1 MSIDQYGWPPMN
13 GQSVKNWAPE
23 VKHARKIFLLHKK
36 TFLQIQTLELYQ
48 LFRVWRP
55 TNMLR
60 FFLLIFLLVLV
71 FYQVYL
77 GSWMICI
84 FAWLSHWHC
93 HCPGGGRAQGWAG
106 WRREVFGRQ
115 ILVLVLKILL
125 FVLKILLFIKIVLFV
140 FQVEMLFCNNHCSKR
155 GRIGEPFFSHDSL
168 EWTTAWKPKQAYSP
182 MGPGEAGFPDQAHPP
197 HIIIILVLPVIIII
211 LALLQEK
218 LVFQIKLI
226 LSPIKIIQLSW
237 VMRRYSWIRSKVFF
251 RRVDVD
257 DPWQSLKE
265 TVPLLCKTQLFE
277 SFFFKWEIISTAAN
291 SQIHQLERCVR
302 WFSLF
307 IQDLDL
313 RELVDSASSPPP
325 GEVVGWRPPLQGA
338 VNHQHLC
345 HPRFHDHMYDQTHR
359 HCNDDAHPPGK
370 APSRQWSQSW
380 SELATTGKYFSQVH
394 IFVISLFLLG
404 DF

>member
-251 RRVDVD
+251 GELMSMIHGNLWKKQFPYFARHNFLKVFSSNEKLFQQQLIHKSTNLKDVCAD
-257 DPWQSLKE
+257 
-265 TVPLLCKTQLFE
+265 FHF
-277 SFFFKWEIISTAAN
+277 SFKIS
-291 SQIHQLERCVR
+291 ICG
-302 WFSLF
+302 
-307 IQDLDL
+307 
-313 RELVDSASSPPP
+313 SS
-325 GEVVGWRPPLQGA
+325 
-338 VNHQHLC
+338 
-345 HPRFHDHMYDQTHR
+345 
-359 HCNDDAHPPGK
+359 
-370 APSRQWSQSW
+370 S
-380 SELATTGKYFSQVH
+380 
-394 IFVISLFLLG
+394 I
-404 DF
+404 

>member
-182 MGPGEAGFPDQAHPP
+182 MGPGEAGFPDQAHPLAHQDHP
-197 HIIIILVLPVIIII
+197 
-211 LALLQEK
+211 ALLGNEKIFLNTIKSFFGELMSMIHGNLWKKQFPYFARHNFLKVFSSNEK
-218 LVFQIKLI
+218 LFQQQLI
-226 LSPIKIIQLSW
+226 HKSTNLKDVCADFHFSFKISI
-237 VMRRYSWIRSKVFF
+237 
-251 RRVDVD
+251 
-257 DPWQSLKE
+257 
-265 TVPLLCKTQLFE
+265 CG
-277 SFFFKWEIISTAAN
+277 
-291 SQIHQLERCVR
+291 
-302 WFSLF
+302 
-307 IQDLDL
+307 
-313 RELVDSASSPPP
+313 SS
-325 GEVVGWRPPLQGA
+325 
-338 VNHQHLC
+338 
-345 HPRFHDHMYDQTHR
+345 
-359 HCNDDAHPPGK
+359 
-370 APSRQWSQSW
+370 S
-380 SELATTGKYFSQVH
+380 
-394 IFVISLFLLG
+394 I
-404 DF
+404 

>member
-182 MGPGEAGFPDQAHPP
+182 MGPGEAGFPDQAHPLAHQDHP
-197 HIIIILVLPVIIII
+197 
-211 LALLQEK
+211 ALLGNEK
-218 LVFQIKLI
+218 IFLNTIK
-226 LSPIKIIQLSW
+226 S
-237 VMRRYSWIRSKVFF
+237 FF

-302 WFSLF
+302 WFSLL

-313 RELVDSASSPPP
+313 RELVDLASSPPP

>member
-84 FAWLSHWHC
+84 FAWLSHRHC

-197 HIIIILVLPVIIII
+197 GHHHHPR
-211 LALLQEK
+211 
-218 LVFQIKLI
+218 
-226 LSPIKIIQLSW
+226 PPGHHHHP
-237 VMRRYSWIRSKVFF
+237 R
-251 RRVDVD
+251 
-257 DPWQSLKE
+257 
-265 TVPLLCKTQLFE
+265 
-277 SFFFKWEIISTAAN
+277 
-291 SQIHQLERCVR
+291 
-302 WFSLF
+302 
-307 IQDLDL
+307 
-313 RELVDSASSPPP
+313 PPP
-325 GEVVGWRPPLQGA
+325 GEAGFP
-338 VNHQHLC
+338 
-345 HPRFHDHMYDQTHR
+345 DQ
-359 HCNDDAHPPGK
+359 AHP
-370 APSRQWSQSW
+370 
-380 SELATTGKYFSQVH
+380 LAHQDH
-394 IFVISLFLLG
+394 PALLG
-404 DF
+404 NEKIFLNTIKSFFSESWCRWSMAIFERNSSPTLQDTTFWKFFLQMRNYFNSS